1 MSKRPTWLPGFN
13 AAAKQVHADA
23 QKKGF
28 WEEPREIGTLL
39 MLIVSELGEAL
50 EADRTRKVS
59 EPISRFQWYED
70 WEKNPSTDKMN
81 FELYFK
87 DTFEDELADAM
98 IRILD
103 LCGRLNIDI
112 EWHINQKLAFNRTR
126 NRKHGKAY

>member
-13 AAAKQVHADA
+13 EAAKRIHADA

>member
-1 MSKRPTWLPGFN
+1 
-13 AAAKQVHADA
+13 
-23 QKKGF
+23 
-28 WEEPREIGTLL
+28 